1 MEQTYE
7 FNKEKQCDIYGV
19 MLSCGFSDELTSK
32 KYGSSAD
39 IYIEK
44 TTDYGQK
51 FYILIDDG
59 NVEIRNAVYHIY
71 ASENLKN
78 KIFEGRIETK
88 EELTTVLKVLGI
100 LRTELH

>member
-7 FNKEKQCDIYGV
+7 LNKGKQCDIYGV
-19 MLSCGFSDELTSK
+19 MLSYGFSDEITSK
-32 KYGSSAD
+32 KYGSCAD
-39 IYIEK
+39 IYLEK

-51 FYILIDDG
+51 FYVLIDDG
-59 NVEIRNAVYHIY
+59 NVEIQGATYHIY
-71 ASENLKN
+71 ASENLKS

-100 LRTELH
+100 SSN